1 MAKKKKKTFLVSK
14 YFYWLRYRIG
24 EYCLRGFV
32 SILPWI
38 PRRLVQLF
46 TSAGAR
52 LTFALLWKYRKRMEE
67 NLSMA
72 MGAEFIMREKGQAVV
87 WRAWR
92 NFAQG
97 VYETTCTMHSPKEK
111 ICAAVAFEGE
121 GHLQQALARGKGV
134 IALSAHLG
142 NFTMIGARV
151 AAAG

>member
-1 MAKKKKKTFLVSK
+1 MAKKKERFPVRQFL
-14 YFYWLRYRIG
+14 YRLRYRIG

-46 TSAGAR
+46 TLAVAR
-52 LTFALLWKYRKRMEE
+52 LTFALLWKYRRRMEE

-72 MGAEFIMREKGQAVV
+72 MGAEFITRERRQAVV

-97 VYETTCTMHSPKEK
+97 MYETT
-111 ICAAVAFEGE
+111 
-121 GHLQQALARGKGV
+121 LQGRGKVGQLE
-134 IALSAHLG
+134 I
-142 NFTMIGARV
+142 TKP
-151 AAAG
+151 